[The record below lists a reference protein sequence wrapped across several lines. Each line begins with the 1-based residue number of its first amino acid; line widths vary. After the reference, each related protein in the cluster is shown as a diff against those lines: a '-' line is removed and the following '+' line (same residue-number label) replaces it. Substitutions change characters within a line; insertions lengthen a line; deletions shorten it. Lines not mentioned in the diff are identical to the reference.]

1 MDEYKELIEKLG
13 FRRDELEQK
22 LKKLVKSLRK
32 THDKDTEEQAVER
45 AHEKVVEGL
54 EESVRLELEQI
65 YKAFDRVENNTY
77 GTCVVCEKPISVE
90 RLEALPYT
98 DRCIDCAQG

>member
-1 MDEYKELIEKLG
+1 MDEYNELIERLRS
-13 FRRDELEQK
+13 RRDELEEKFRK
-22 LKKLVKSLRK
+22 LKKSLRK
-32 THDKDTEEQAVER
+32 AHDKDSEEQAVER

-54 EESVRLELEQI
+54 EESVRVELEQI
-65 YKAFDRVENNTY
+65 YDAFNRIEQNTY
-77 GTCVVCEKPISVE
+77 GMCVVCDGPISVK

>member
-13 FRRDELEQK
+13 IRRDELEEKFRK
-22 LKKLVKSLRK
+22 LKKSLRK
-32 THDKDTEEQAVER
+32 AHDRDSEEQAVER

-54 EESVRLELEQI
+54 EEGVRVELEQI
-65 YKAFDRVENNTY
+65 YDAFYRIEKKTY
-77 GTCVVCEKPISVE
+77 GICVVCENPISVK

>member
-1 MDEYKELIEKLG
+1 MDEHKELIDKLRV
-13 FRRDELEQK
+13 RRDELEEKFRK
-22 LKKLVKSLRK
+22 LKKSLRK
-32 THDKDTEEQAVER
+32 SHDKDSEEQAVER

-54 EESVRLELEQI
+54 EESVRIELEQI
-65 YKAFDRVENNTY
+65 YEAFNRIENKTY
-77 GTCVVCEKPISVE
+77 GTCVVCESSIPVK

>member
-1 MDEYKELIEKLG
+1 MVEYNELIERLRS
-13 FRRDELEQK
+13 RRDELEEKFRK
-22 LKKLVKSLRK
+22 LKKSLRK
-32 THDKDTEEQAVER
+32 AHDKDSEEQAVER

-54 EESVRLELEQI
+54 EESVRVELEQI
-65 YKAFDRVENNTY
+65 YDAFSRIEKNTY
-77 GTCVVCEKPISVE
+77 GICAVCESPIAVK

>member
-65 YKAFDRVENNTY
+65 YKAIDRVENNTY

>member
-1 MDEYKELIEKLG
+1 MDEYKELIEKLQI
-13 FRRDELEQK
+13 RRNELEEKFRK
-22 LKKLVKSLRK
+22 LRKSLRK
-32 THDKDTEEQAVER
+32 THDKDSEEQAAER

-54 EESVRLELEQI
+54 EESVRVELERI
-65 YKAFDRVENNTY
+65 YDAFNRIERNTY
-77 GTCVVCEKPISVE
+77 GICVVCESPISAK

>member
-1 MDEYKELIEKLG
+1 MDEYKELVEKLRI
-13 FRRDELEQK
+13 RRVELEEKFRK
-22 LKKLVKSLRK
+22 LKKSLRK
-32 THDKDTEEQAVER
+32 AHDKDSEEQALER

-54 EESVRLELEQI
+54 EESVRVELEQI
-65 YKAFDRVENNTY
+65 YDAFNRIDKNTY
-77 GTCVVCEKPISVE
+77 GICAVCETPISVK

>member
-1 MDEYKELIEKLG
+1 MNEYNDLIERLRS
-13 FRRDELEQK
+13 RRDELEEKFRK
-22 LKKLVKSLRK
+22 LKKSLRK
-32 THDKDTEEQAVER
+32 AHDKDSEEQAVER

-54 EESVRLELEQI
+54 EESVRVELEQI
-65 YKAFDRVENNTY
+65 YNAISRIEKDTY
-77 GTCVVCEKPISVE
+77 GICAICESPISVK

>member
-1 MDEYKELIEKLG
+1 MDEYKELIEKLRI
-13 FRRDELEQK
+13 RRVELEEKFRK
-22 LKKLVKSLRK
+22 LKKSLRK
-32 THDKDTEEQAVER
+32 AHDKDSEEQALER

-54 EESVRLELEQI
+54 EESVRVELEQI
-65 YKAFDRVENNTY
+65 YGAFNRIEQNTY
-77 GTCVVCEKPISVE
+77 GICAICENPISIG

>member
-1 MDEYKELIEKLG
+1 MDEYKELIEKLRS
-13 FRRDELEQK
+13 RRVELEEKFRK
-22 LKKLVKSLRK
+22 LKKSLRK
-32 THDKDTEEQAVER
+32 AHDKDSEEQALER

-65 YKAFDRVENNTY
+65 YDAFNRIQKNTY
-77 GTCVVCEKPISVE
+77 GICVVCDNPISVK
-90 RLEALPYT
+90 RLEVLPYT